1 MIILVHTQKHICI
14 FYHRPHLDGGQTLL
28 QGGEF
33 LVQALQALSSNILD
47 LADEFNGKMLRLE
60 EDIHEYYVL
69 DIVLTCSIYILYYS
83 GNPVHF
89 I

>member
-1 MIILVHTQKHICI
+1 MIILIHIQKHICI

-69 DIVLTCSIYILYYS
+69 EIVLTCSIYILCC
-83 GNPVHF
+83 
-89 I
+89 

>member
-1 MIILVHTQKHICI
+1 MIILVHIQKPICI
-14 FYHRPHLDGGQTLL
+14 FYYRPHLDGGQTLL

-69 DIVLTCSIYILYYS
+69 DIVFTCSIYFLYS
-83 GNPVHF
+83 CNPVHF

>member
-1 MIILVHTQKHICI
+1 MIILVYKQKPICI
-14 FYHRPHLDGGQTLL
+14 FYYRPHLDGGQTLL

-60 EDIHEYYVL
+60 EDIHEYYV
-69 DIVLTCSIYILYYS
+69 
-83 GNPVHF
+83 
-89 I
+89 